1 MAVISLSGDLTLIF
15 ARAFVEFLKI
25 VYGSAQMPYST
36 FRSVSL
42 KKPYFSLI
50 FIASLIFLY
59 LFVSTLAKH
68 SLSSNPLFLTKSL
81 LKIGMVISFSFMLI
95 SFVIFKTSRLFSSS
109 GTYGTFA
116 LLWAFS
122 LLPTLSWF
130 LITTIFY
137 VLIPP
142 PRTLSLQGQI
152 FSGLFLIFSFACF
165 AWKGILY
172 YLSLRIGL
180 LLNAKQIMLLSMLV
194 LPLIFGYSYL
204 LYKLQVFRVPFI

>member
-1 MAVISLSGDLTLIF
+1 MGVTSLSNDLSLIF
-15 ARAFVEFLKI
+15 LRQFFEFGKLFF
-25 VYGSAQMPYST
+25 GSLQLPYAT
-36 FRSVSL
+36 FRTIAL
-42 KKPYFSLI
+42 KKPYFHLTFIAFLI
-50 FIASLIFLY
+50 FIY
-59 LFVSTLAKH
+59 LLFSTLAKE
-68 SLSSNPLFLTKSL
+68 SLSSNPLFLTKSFF
-81 LKIGMVISFSFMLI
+81 KIGFVISFSFLFI
-95 SFVIFKTSRLFSSS
+95 SFLIFRLSKLFSSKTNYS
-109 GTYGTFA
+109 TFA

-152 FSGLFLIFSFACF
+152 FSGLFLIFSIACF
-165 AWKGILY
+165 SWKGILY

-180 LLNAKQIMLLSMLV
+180 LLDAKQITLLSLVV

-204 LYKLQVFRVPFI
+204 LYKLQIFKVPFI